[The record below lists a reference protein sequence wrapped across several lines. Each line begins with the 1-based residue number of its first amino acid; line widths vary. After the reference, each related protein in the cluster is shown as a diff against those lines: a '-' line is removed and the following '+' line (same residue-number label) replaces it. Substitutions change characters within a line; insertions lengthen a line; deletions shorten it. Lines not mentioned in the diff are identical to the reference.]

1 MASQSG
7 RTSPI
12 ALALLYFYLHLG
24 QDIVNEAVLNE
35 VEVDE
40 LVLELDDP
48 PDGRVQQLPQQQPF
62 LRTSEN

>member
-1 MASQSG
+1 MGSQSLF
-7 RTSPI
+7 RFHT
-12 ALALLYFYLHLG
+12 LLSFYLHLS

-62 LRTSEN
+62 FQGE